1 MDYGDFL
8 ELRTDYGFFTGEVRE
23 GVTIMIE
30 WVHLLH
36 IFWNLEVTDVLEWP
50 KERQLW

>member
-23 GVTIMIE
+23 GVSLTIMIE
-30 WVHLLH
+30 
-36 IFWNLEVTDVLEWP
+36 
-50 KERQLW
+50 